1 MRFVSAACVLLCALN
16 NGVVGTVK
24 PTVRSTVIDADY
36 DDRTAS
42 VLPELAALKVYKG
55 LLYKAFDLANFESPA
70 SGSTPHTNPNVI
82 ATTLVTAQAT
92 RGTPTLTVD
101 YPGTVSLAFDL
112 ISFYFGCVIPGG
124 QSAAQAATQCTVLV
138 AGFDAN
144 NKEVAKATFTFTPP
158 PTNLTKAPMIQ
169 AVLDSEFSKL
179 HNVTIVQTIPA
190 TQVLLLDNAVYKLYT
205 SS

>member
-1 MRFVSAACVLLCALN
+1 MFVPISSLLRDQLSGSESVTEKPALQ
-16 NGVVGTVK
+16 
-24 PTVRSTVIDADY
+24 Y

-42 VLPELAALKVYKG
+42 VLPELNAVNVYKG
-55 LLYKAFDLANFESPA
+55 LLYKAFDLSNFKSPA

-112 ISFYFGCVIPGG
+112 ISFYFGAVIPGG
-124 QSAAQAATQCTVLV
+124 QTAAQTATQCSILV

-144 NKEVAKATFTFTPP
+144 NKEVATATFTFTPP
-158 PTNLTKAPMIQ
+158 PTNLIKAPMIQ
-169 AVLDSEFSKL
+169 AVLDSQKFSNL
-179 HNVTIVQTIPA
+179 HNVTITQTSPA
-190 TQVLLLDNAVYKLYT
+190 TQVLLLDNMKYKLYT
-205 SS
+205 PF